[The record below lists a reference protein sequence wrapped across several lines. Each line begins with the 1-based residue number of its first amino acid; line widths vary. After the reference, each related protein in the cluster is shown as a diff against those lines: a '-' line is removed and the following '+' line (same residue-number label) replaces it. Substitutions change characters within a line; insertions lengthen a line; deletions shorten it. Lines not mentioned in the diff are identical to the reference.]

1 MGHGRRGPSIK
12 TIERNRADGLG
23 PPIRYRV
30 TEMNEV
36 VPIPKPTIRFYRN
49 DSYPVIDDLGLQET
63 MTPLLA
69 FQAHL

>member
-1 MGHGRRGPSIK
+1 
-12 TIERNRADGLG
+12 
-23 PPIRYRV
+23 
-30 TEMNEV
+30 MNEV